1 MPKNSETGLLVSGI
15 VTPERRVPASI
26 PRPEYVGKQTPNE
39 PDGTGDL
46 YTEEEIGR
54 VRAASRIAA
63 AALEYLEPFVVP
75 GTTHER
81 LDELAHE
88 FLIARGAYP
97 STLGYRGFAKSICT
111 SLNECICHGIPDDT
125 VLEDGDILNID
136 ITAYFE
142 GMHGDTNRMYL
153 VGDVAEESRLL
164 VERTYEATMR
174 GIKAAKP
181 GRQVNVIG
189 RVIEK
194 YASRFGYESVRDYTG
209 HGVCRSFHSG
219 LIIPHYDTDR
229 FTDVIEPG
237 MIFTVEPMLVTGS
250 QDWEQW
256 DDDWTVVTR
265 DGSRCAQFE
274 HTIVIRED
282 GPEILTLPPSQL

>member
-63 AALEYLEPFVVP
+63 AALEYIEPFVVP

-209 HGVCRSFHSG
+209 HGVGRSFHSG